1 MKSTVVFLW
10 NVNVQTLLNLLLF
23 VVMVLSNFYSTNK

>member
-10 NVNVQTLLNLLLF
+10 NVDVQTLLNLLLF